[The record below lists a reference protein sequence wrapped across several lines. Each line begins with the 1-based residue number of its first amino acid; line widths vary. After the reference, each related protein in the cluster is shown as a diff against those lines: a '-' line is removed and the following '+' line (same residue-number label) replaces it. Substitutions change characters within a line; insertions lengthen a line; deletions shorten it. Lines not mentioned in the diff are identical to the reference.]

1 MNLFQAAGFPF
12 SNAGLSKT
20 WVGLG
25 APSFKIDALFEMHR
39 KNADAVVS
47 ANYVVLDGLNKMA
60 QRQGEL
66 FAASV
71 NDYTKVTRDVFAR
84 ASLEEKA
91 SSQVGAVRDVYASS
105 VASLRELS
113 DIAVNTNVTVAE
125 ILTTRVREAFDEFG
139 VLLGKPGATYG
150 KQRSGYGRRR
160 RTRRLVLKKPL
171 FLSRPPW
178 LRPSLSLAPPRRPS
192 PIRQCRPPSTAGVLR
207 RAAENVAASNRSRHE
222 PAHPRIRFRLVGRLS
237 SRFDHG
243 RYDAAT
249 RPQRR

>member
-25 APSFKIDALFEMHR
+25 APSFKIGALFEMHR
-39 KNADAVVS
+39 KTADAVVS
-47 ANYVVLDGLNKMA
+47 ANYVVLDGLHKMA

-91 SSQVGAVRDVYASS
+91 SSQVGAVRDAYASS

-113 DIAVNTNVTVAE
+113 DIAVNTNVAVAD
-125 ILTTRVREAFDEFG
+125 ILTTRVKEAFDS
-139 VLLGKPGATYG
+139 
-150 KQRSGYGRRR
+150 SGCCSA
-160 RTRRLVLKKPL
+160 
-171 FLSRPPW
+171 SRVH
-178 LRPSLSLAPPRRPS
+178 L
-192 PIRQCRPPSTAGVLR
+192 
-207 RAAENVAASNRSRHE
+207 RAA
-222 PAHPRIRFRLVGRLS
+222 
-237 SRFDHG
+237 
-243 RYDAAT
+243 
-249 RPQRR
+249 

>member
-1 MNLFQAAGFPF
+1 MNLFQVAGFPF

-25 APSFKIDALFEMHR
+25 APSFKIGALFEMHR
-39 KNADAVVS
+39 KTADAVVS
-47 ANYVVLDGLNKMA
+47 ANYVVLDGLHKMA

-91 SSQVGAVRDVYASS
+91 SSQVGAVRDAYASS

-125 ILTTRVREAFDEFG
+125 ILTTRVKEAFDEFG
-139 VLLGKPGATYG
+139 VLLGKPVATTASSVAATAVVAEPVG
-150 KQRSGYGRRR
+150 SVEEAPVSIEATLVEAVPTVSPSAKTEPKKARPPAKPGRRPTSR
-160 RTRRLVLKKPL
+160 R
-171 FLSRPPW
+171 
-178 LRPSLSLAPPRRPS
+178 
-192 PIRQCRPPSTAGVLR
+192 
-207 RAAENVAASNRSRHE
+207 
-222 PAHPRIRFRLVGRLS
+222 
-237 SRFDHG
+237 
-243 RYDAAT
+243 
-249 RPQRR
+249 

>member
-1 MNLFQAAGFPF
+1 MFPMNLFQAAGFPF

-39 KNADAVVS
+39 KTADAVVS
-47 ANYVVLDGLNKMA
+47 ANYVVLDGLHKMA

-91 SSQVGAVRDVYASS
+91 SSQVGAVRDVYAST

-113 DIAVNTNVTVAE
+113 DIAVNTNVIVAD
-125 ILTTRVREAFDEFG
+125 ILTTRVREALDEFG
-139 VLLGKPGATYG
+139 VLLGKPVATTASSVVATAVVAEPVG
-150 KQRSGYGRRR
+150 SVEEAPVSVEATLVEAVPTVSPSAKTEPKKAMPPARPGRAPTSGR
-160 RTRRLVLKKPL
+160 
-171 FLSRPPW
+171 
-178 LRPSLSLAPPRRPS
+178 
-192 PIRQCRPPSTAGVLR
+192 
-207 RAAENVAASNRSRHE
+207 
-222 PAHPRIRFRLVGRLS
+222 
-237 SRFDHG
+237 
-243 RYDAAT
+243 
-249 RPQRR
+249 

>member
-1 MNLFQAAGFPF
+1 MFPMNLFQAAGFPF

-25 APSFKIDALFEMHR
+25 SPSFKMDTLFEMHR

-47 ANYVVLDGLNKMA
+47 ANYVVLDGLNRLA

-66 FAASV
+66 FAATV

-84 ASLEEKA
+84 ASLEEKS

-139 VLLGKPGATYG
+139 VLLGKPGAPTSSVAG
-150 KQRSGYGRRR
+150 AA
-160 RTRRLVLKKPL
+160 VVAEP
-171 FLSRPPW
+171 
-178 LRPSLSLAPPRRPS
+178 
-192 PIRQCRPPSTAGVLR
+192 TAGVEE
-207 RAAENVAASNRSRHE
+207 AAVANETALVEAVPIVSPSAKTE
-222 PAHPRIRFRLVGRLS
+222 PNKAMPPTK
-237 SRFDHG
+237 HG
-243 RYDAAT
+243 R
-249 RPQRR
+249 RPTSRG

>member
-25 APSFKIDALFEMHR
+25 SPSFKMDMLFEIHR

-47 ANYVVLDGLNKMA
+47 ANYVVLDALNRLA

-66 FAASV
+66 FAATV

-91 SSQVGAVRDVYASS
+91 SSQVGAVREIYASS

-113 DIAVNTNVTVAE
+113 DIAVNTNVTVAD

-139 VLLGKPGATYG
+139 VLLGKPGAPVSNLADAAVVAEPTAAVEEEAVANDAALVEAVPISPSA
-150 KQRSGYGRRR
+150 KAEPKKAMPPAKHGRRP
-160 RTRRLVLKKPL
+160 T
-171 FLSRPPW
+171 SR
-178 LRPSLSLAPPRRPS
+178 
-192 PIRQCRPPSTAGVLR
+192 G
-207 RAAENVAASNRSRHE
+207 
-222 PAHPRIRFRLVGRLS
+222 
-237 SRFDHG
+237 
-243 RYDAAT
+243 
-249 RPQRR
+249 

>member
-25 APSFKIDALFEMHR
+25 APSFKMDALFEMHR
-39 KNADAVVS
+39 KTADAVVS
-47 ANYVVLDGLNKMA
+47 ANYVVLDGLHKMA

-105 VASLRELS
+105 VANLQELS
-113 DIAVNTNVTVAE
+113 DIAVNTNVTVAD
-125 ILTTRVREAFDEFG
+125 ILTTRVKEAFDEFG
-139 VLLGKPGATYG
+139 VLLGKPGAPT
-150 KQRSGYGRRR
+150 SN
-160 RTRRLVLKKPL
+160 VADAAVVAEP
-171 FLSRPPW
+171 
-178 LRPSLSLAPPRRPS
+178 
-192 PIRQCRPPSTAGVLR
+192 TAGVEE
-207 RAAENVAASNRSRHE
+207 AAVANEAALVEAVPIVSPSAKTE
-222 PAHPRIRFRLVGRLS
+222 PKKAMPPAK
-237 SRFDHG
+237 HG
-243 RYDAAT
+243 R
-249 RPQRR
+249 RPTSRG

>member
-1 MNLFQAAGFPF
+1 MNLFQATGFPF
-12 SNAGLSKT
+12 SNAGLAKT

-39 KNADAVVS
+39 KTADAVVS
-47 ANYVVLDGLNKMA
+47 ANYVVLDGLHKMA

-91 SSQVGAVRDVYASS
+91 SSQVGAVRDAYASS

-113 DIAVNTNVTVAE
+113 DIAVNTNVTVAD

-139 VLLGKPGATYG
+139 VLLGKPGAPASNLADAAVVAEPTAAVEEEAVANEAALVEAVPIVSPSA
-150 KQRSGYGRRR
+150 KAEPKKAMPPAKHGRRP
-160 RTRRLVLKKPL
+160 T
-171 FLSRPPW
+171 SR
-178 LRPSLSLAPPRRPS
+178 
-192 PIRQCRPPSTAGVLR
+192 G
-207 RAAENVAASNRSRHE
+207 
-222 PAHPRIRFRLVGRLS
+222 
-237 SRFDHG
+237 
-243 RYDAAT
+243 
-249 RPQRR
+249 